1 MLQRNTVL
9 PGGAVGGV
17 VVMAVPREDACIQG
31 ERPLARYGAG
41 VATPRIISGTPAQFV
56 HFDVALSAMEGTG
69 TKAGLGVVVA
79 ALSAGASGESK
90 GECAATS
97 RIKFFVPLVL
107 PPERRG
113 KA

>member
-41 VATPRIISGTPAQFV
+41 VATPRIISVPCTFRLIAE
-56 HFDVALSAMEGTG
+56 VANDAHEFRFNEVFYDMSN
-69 TKAGLGVVVA
+69 
-79 ALSAGASGESK
+79 
-90 GECAATS
+90 
-97 RIKFFVPLVL
+97 R
-107 PPERRG
+107 
-113 KA
+113 